1 VILLELRFFEEAFA
15 MFARSQDLLGRS
27 AANSYN
33 LGLCSQ
39 GLGRPE
45 DALVF
50 MTEACLLDPTFEP
63 VRLARGSLK
72 GKELNK

>member
-1 VILLELRFFEEAFA
+1 ML
-15 MFARSQDLLGRS
+15 ARSKDLLGRS

-39 GLGRPE
+39 RLGRPE

-50 MTEACLLDPTFEP
+50 MTEACLLDSTFEQAW
-63 VRLARGSLK
+63 LARGRLSADFSPVV
-72 GKELNK
+72 N